1 MCVLDIY
8 NSEDKKTSH
17 SDSKNLLK
25 NMHNFSVY
33 I

>member
-25 NMHNFSVY
+25 NMHNFSV
-33 I
+33 